1 MGTIEP
7 DVSKWDPWRP
17 EQVARLLSEV
27 AAPWYVA
34 GGWAIDLFLGEERR
48 RHGDLEIG
56 VPAER
61 FDEVAAALA
70 DFELFV
76 IGGPHEALPLASA
89 GGHLA
94 DAHQTWVRD
103 PATEAWRLDVF
114 REPSDGAT
122 WICRRDAS
130 IRLPYSQLVE
140 WTEDGIPYGR
150 PEVILLFK
158 AKRSHEEKNQGDF
171 TAVLPRLNSERRSWL
186 REAIARVHPGH
197 PWVNALGSR
206 AA

>member
-34 GGWAIDLFLGEERR
+34 GGWAMDLFLGEERR

-76 IGGPHEALPLASA
+76 I
-89 GGHLA
+89 
-94 DAHQTWVRD
+94 
-103 PATEAWRLDVF
+103 
-114 REPSDGAT
+114 GAT

-171 TAVLPRLNSERRSWL
+171 TAALPRLDSERRSWL

>member
-17 EQVARLLSEV
+17 EEVARLLSGV

-34 GGWAIDLFLGEERR
+34 GGWAIDLFLAEERR

-61 FDEVAAALA
+61 FDEVADALGA
-70 DFELFV
+70 FELFV
-76 IGGPHEALPLASA
+76 IAGPHEAVPLAIA
-89 GGHLA
+89 RRRLA

-103 PATEAWRLDVF
+103 PATGAWRLDVF
-114 REPSDGAT
+114 REPSYGDT
-122 WICRRDAS
+122 WICRRDPS

-140 WTEDGIPYGR
+140 WTEGGIPYGR
-150 PEVILLFK
+150 PEVVLLFK
-158 AKRSHEEKNQGDF
+158 AKRSHEEKNQTDF
-171 TAVLPRLNSERRSWL
+171 AAVVPRLGAERRRWL
-186 REAIARVHPGH
+186 REGIARVHPGH
-197 PWVNALGSR
+197 PWIAELGSR